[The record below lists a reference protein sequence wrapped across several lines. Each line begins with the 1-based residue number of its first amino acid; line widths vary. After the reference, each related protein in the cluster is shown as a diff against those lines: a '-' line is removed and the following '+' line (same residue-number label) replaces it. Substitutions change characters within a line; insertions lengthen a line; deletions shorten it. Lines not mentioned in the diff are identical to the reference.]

1 MTKKILMISA
11 GGIAVLLLGI
21 WLGTQFSSNNGG
33 PAGVAVAP
41 DGLPYQA
48 GPFRLG
54 VDVEPETPVVGE
66 NLLRVALQTA
76 DGEPVEGANIRA
88 VAEMPAMGSMP
99 AMQAPAQMNEVVPGI
114 YEGTFDLSMRGGWPL
129 TIWIEKEGLGQATLG
144 FDLATG
150 RAGLDLSSGATRV
163 AGQSAA
169 PSGGAQDGLL
179 HAGPY
184 RLDAEVEPEEPR
196 VGENLLTVTLANAD
210 GEPLSDAKIRAVAE
224 MPAMGTM
231 PAMQAPAQMNEVA
244 PGVYKGT
251 FDLSM
256 EGSWPLTVTV
266 EAPGLPAKTVGF
278 DMATGRTGLAPSA
291 GFSGGGQGMEEA
303 PQGTVTIDPSRR
315 QMIGVTTDVAEV
327 RPLTRTIRAV
337 GEVVIDE
344 RRLTDVSLKYEAWIG
359 ELNADFVGAYVKRG
373 DVLFTAYSPDLY
385 AAQQEYLQTYKRG
398 MAADLLAAARQR
410 LEFWD
415 VSDEFI
421 QQLEATGQAVKYVPV
436 RAPQDGTIVMKDV
449 VEGTSQPAG
458 KTLMRI
464 ADLSQV
470 WIAAEVYEAD
480 LPLVEVGMPVEVS
493 LPYMPGKTFEG
504 KIDYIYPYLA
514 GESRTGRVRLS
525 LDNPEGVL
533 KPDMFADVKLKVE
546 LPPQLAVPESAVIV
560 AGETRVVFEDIGCG
574 RLAPRIVK
582 TGRRAGG
589 WVEIVEGLEPGDEVV
604 TSGNFLI
611 ASESQLKA
619 GIKQW

>member
-1 MTKKILMISA
+1 MIKKILIIGVGA
-11 GGIAVLLLGI
+11 AAVLLLGI
-21 WLGTQFSSNNGG
+21 WLGSQFSSNNGG
-33 PAGVAVAP
+33 PAGAADTP
-41 DGLPYQA
+41 DTLPYQA

-66 NLLRVALQTA
+66 NLLRIALETA
-76 DGEPVEGANIRA
+76 DGEPVEDASIRA

-99 AMQAPAQMNEVVPGI
+99 AMQAPAQMNEVAPGI

-129 TIWIEKEGLGQATLG
+129 TIWVEKEGLGQATLG

-163 AGQSAA
+163 AGQSATERNGA
-169 PSGGAQDGLL
+169 PDDILRAGA
-179 HAGPY
+179 Y
-184 RLDAEVEPEEPR
+184 RLDAKVKPEAPR
-196 VGENLLTVTLANAD
+196 VGENLLTITLANAD
-210 GEPLSDAKIRAVAE
+210 GEPLSDARIRAVAE

-231 PAMQAPAQMNEVA
+231 PAMQAPAQMTKVA
-244 PGVYKGT
+244 PGVYEGT

-256 EGSWPLTVTV
+256 EGSWPLTITL
-266 EAPGLPAKTVGF
+266 EAPALPAKTVGF
-278 DMATGRTGLAPSA
+278 DMATGRAGLAPSA
-291 GFSGGGQGMEEA
+291 GFSGGAQGMEEA

-337 GEVVIDE
+337 GEVVVDE

-359 ELNADFVGAYVKRG
+359 ELKADFVGAHVERG

-385 AAQQEYLQTYKRG
+385 AAQQEYLQTYKRD

-470 WIAAEVYEAD
+470 WIEAEVYEAD

-525 LDNPEGVL
+525 LDNPDGVL

-560 AGETRVVFEDIGCG
+560 AGETRVVFEDIGGG

>member
-1 MTKKILMISA
+1 MKKILIIGA
-11 GGIAVLLLGI
+11 GGLAVLLLGI
-21 WLGTQFSSNNGG
+21 WLGSQFSSNNGG
-33 PAGVAVAP
+33 STGAVVAP
-41 DGLPYQA
+41 DTLPYQA

-66 NLLRVALQTA
+66 NRLRIALETA
-76 DGEPVEGANIRA
+76 DGEPVEGAGIRA

-99 AMQAPAQMNEVVPGI
+99 AMQAPAKMNEVAPGI
-114 YEGTFDLSMRGGWPL
+114 YEGMFDLSMGGAWPL
-129 TIWIEKEGLGQATLG
+129 TLHVEKEGLGQATVG
-144 FDLATG
+144 FGLATG
-150 RAGLDLSSGATRV
+150 REGLELSSGATRV
-163 AGQSAA
+163 AGKSAA
-169 PSGGAQDGLL
+169 PSDGAQDGMLR
-179 HAGPY
+179 AGPY
-184 RLDAEVEPEEPR
+184 RMDAEVEPESPR
-196 VGENLLTVTLANAD
+196 VGENLLMITLAKAN
-210 GEPLSDAKIRAVAE
+210 GKPLPDAKIRAVAE
-224 MPAMGTM
+224 MPAMGSM
-231 PAMQAPAQMNEVA
+231 PAMQAPADMSETA
-244 PGVYKGT
+244 PGIYEGT

-256 EGSWPLTVTV
+256 KGAWPLTVTV

-278 DMATGRTGLAPSA
+278 DMATGRAGLAPSA
-291 GFSGGGQGMEEA
+291 GFSGGDQGMEEA

-315 QMIGVTTDVAEV
+315 QLIGVKTDVAEV

-337 GEVVIDE
+337 GEVVTDE
-344 RRLTDVSLKYEAWIG
+344 RRLADVSLKYEAWIG
-359 ELNADFVGAYVKRG
+359 ELYADFVGAHVERG

-385 AAQQEYLQTYKRG
+385 AAQQEYLQTYKRK
-398 MAADLLAAARQR
+398 MASDLLAAARQR

-415 VSDEFI
+415 VSDDFI
-421 QQLEATGQAVKYVPV
+421 KKLESTGKAVKYVPV
-436 RAPQDGTIVMKDV
+436 RAPRSGTIVTKDV

-470 WIAAEVYEAD
+470 WIEAEVYETD
-480 LPLVEVGMPVEVS
+480 LPLVDVGMAVEVS
-493 LPYMPGKTFEG
+493 LPYAPGKTFEG

-525 LDNPEGVL
+525 LANPGSVL
-533 KPDMFADVKLKVE
+533 KPDMFADVKLKVR
-546 LPPQLAVPESAVIV
+546 LPAQLAVPESAVII
-560 AGETRVVFEDIGCG
+560 AGETRVVFEDLGGG

-589 WVEIVEGLEPGDEVV
+589 WVEIVDGLEPGDEVV

>member
-1 MTKKILMISA
+1 MIKKILIISA

-21 WLGTQFSSNNGG
+21 WLGTQFSSTSGG
-33 PAGVAVAP
+33 MPSAAVTP
-41 DGLPYQA
+41 DTLAYQA
-48 GPFRLG
+48 GPFRFD
-54 VDVEPETPVVGE
+54 VEVEPETPVVGE
-66 NLLRVALQTA
+66 NLLRIALEMA
-76 DGEPVEGANIRA
+76 DGEPVEGAKIRA

-99 AMQAPAQMNEVVPGI
+99 AMQAPAQMNEVASGV
-114 YEGTFDLSMRGGWPL
+114 YEGTFNLSMEGSWPL
-129 TIWIEKEGLGQATLG
+129 TIRLEKEGLGQAAVG

-150 RAGLDLSSGATRV
+150 REGVELSSGATRV
-163 AGQSAA
+163 AGQAA

-179 HAGPY
+179 RAGPY
-184 RLDAEVEPEEPR
+184 RLDAEVEPESPQ
-196 VGENLLTVTLANAD
+196 VGENLLTITLANAD
-210 GEPLSDAKIRAVAE
+210 GEPLSDAKIRAIAE

-231 PAMQAPAQMNEVA
+231 PAMQAPAKMTEVA
-244 PGVYKGT
+244 PGVYEGT

-256 EGSWPLTVTV
+256 EGSWPLTITL

-291 GFSGGGQGMEEA
+291 GFSGGAQGMEEA
-303 PQGTVTIDPSRR
+303 PPGTVTIDPGRR
-315 QMIGVTTDVAEV
+315 QMIGVTTETAEV

-337 GEVVIDE
+337 GEVVVDE
-344 RRLTDVSLKYEAWIG
+344 RRLTDVGLKFEAWIG
-359 ELNADFVGAYVKRG
+359 ELNADFVGAHVQRG
-373 DVLFTAYSPDLY
+373 EVLFTVYSPDLY
-385 AAQQEYLQTYKRG
+385 AAQQEYLQTYKRN

-415 VSDEFI
+415 VSDGFI
-421 QQLEATGQAVKYVPV
+421 RQLEATGQTVKYVPV
-436 RAPQDGTIVMKDV
+436 RAPQNGTVVMKDI

-464 ADLSQV
+464 ADLSRV
-470 WIAAEVYEAD
+470 WIEAEVYEAD
-480 LPLVEVGMPVEVS
+480 LPLVEVGMPVEIS
-493 LPYMPGKTFEG
+493 LPYIPGKSFEG
-504 KIDYIYPYLA
+504 KIDYIYPYLD
-514 GESRTGRVRLS
+514 GKSRTGRIRLS
-525 LDNPEGVL
+525 LANPEGVL
-533 KPDMFADVKLKVE
+533 KPEMFADVKLKVH
-546 LPPQLAVPESAVIV
+546 LPAQLAVPEAAVIV
-560 AGETRVVFEDIGCG
+560 AGETRVVFEDIGSG

-589 WVEIVEGLEPGDEVV
+589 WIEILEGLEPGDEVV